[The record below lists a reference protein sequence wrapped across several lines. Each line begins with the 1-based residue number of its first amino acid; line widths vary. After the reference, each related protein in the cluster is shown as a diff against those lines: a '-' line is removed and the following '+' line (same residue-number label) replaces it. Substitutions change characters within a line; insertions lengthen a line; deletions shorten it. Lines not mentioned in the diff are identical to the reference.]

1 MIKKWIVTAEVN
13 MDASKEVKL
22 IIEANTQR
30 KAVMKAKSKLEK
42 EYFHHKIIDIKEF
55 YEVI

>member
-1 MIKKWIVTAEVN
+1 MIKKWVVTAEVN
-13 MDASKEVKL
+13 MDASKKVKL

-42 EYFHHKIIDIKEF
+42 EYFHHRIIDIK
-55 YEVI
+55 